1 MKQANSF
8 HSLATCGVVA
18 TLVFPLAA
26 CGAPSAEEEA
36 PAAAGETQTV
46 THMYGETDI
55 PADPQNVVS
64 VSVTA
69 TSALLS
75 LDVPVT
81 ASATTAPS
89 VLTDDDGFF
98 AQWADVAD
106 ERGVQPL
113 AGPEVDIEEVA
124 SAQPDLIVG
133 NGFGADA
140 VDEAVYEQLSQVAP
154 TVVYG
159 ESDMAWLDVTDQYAD
174 AFGRQDRAAEI
185 AEEYEQLV
193 ADTSGRLS
201 AEHDVVILTGTPN
214 GFNVFTEESAQGR
227 LAADLG
233 LTLHELPDDLAA
245 PSGQGGE
252 GRGDIVQVSTERASD
267 FGDSTLLFVNT
278 QGQEPEDYLET
289 APVLENLPAWEDGR
303 VLTLGATSFRMDYY
317 SVPLAAERL
326 AEVLG
331 S

>member
-18 TLVFPLAA
+18 ALALPLAA
-26 CGAPSAEEEA
+26 CGTSSADEEA
-36 PAAAGETQTV
+36 PAAAEETRTV
-46 THMYGETDI
+46 THMYGETEI
-55 PADPQNVVS
+55 PADPRNVVS

-75 LDVPVT
+75 LDVPVA
-81 ASATTAPS
+81 ASATTGTSA
-89 VLTDDDGFF
+89 LTDDNGFF
-98 AQWADVAD
+98 AQWAEVAD
-106 ERGVQPL
+106 ERDVQPL

-140 VDEAVYEQLSQVAP
+140 VDEAVYEQLSAVAP

-159 ESDMAWLDVTDQYAD
+159 ESDMAWLEVTDQYAE

-185 AEEYEQLV
+185 AEEYEQLI
-193 ADTSGRLS
+193 ADTSGQLS
-201 AEHDVVILTGTPN
+201 PEHDVVILTATPN

-245 PSGQGGE
+245 PSRQGGG
-252 GRGDIVQVSTERASD
+252 GRGDIVEVSTERASD

-278 QGQEPEDYLET
+278 QGQEPEEYLET
-289 APVLENLPAWEDGR
+289 VPILESLPAAEDDR

-326 AEVLG
+326 AELLG